1 MVSLLIVM
9 SLAGMTKVERF
20 GEYQN
25 ENRSTVTDPRTGSI
39 QGTEITYSS
48 AALKADPHDTG
59 LGFALEADART
70 LSERLGPA
78 TRSTR
83 SGPEWLFQFT
93 DEPYT
98 GFVVSV
104 YGSQVT
110 VREYTVRSKYR
121 YWTAS
126 EARGPTVA
134 FLVALRD
141 AIAGKPRPTSGAGN
155 KRH

>member
-1 MVSLLIVM
+1 MVRLLVVI
-9 SLAGMTKVERF
+9 SLAGMTKIERF
-20 GEYQN
+20 GEYQD
-25 ENRSTVTDPRTGSI
+25 EYRSTVTDPRTGSI
-39 QGTEITYSS
+39 QGTDVTYSS

-83 SGPEWLFQFT
+83 SGPEWLFQFA

-98 GFVVSV
+98 GFVVSM

-121 YWTAS
+121 YWTVS

-134 FLVALRD
+134 FLVELRD
-141 AIAGKPRPTSGAGN
+141 AIAGKPRSVPGEGN
-155 KRH
+155 ERH